1 MEDPNEPERS
11 QVELD
16 AAGILSEMAIQ
27 IDETVEAFDNN
38 NVVNVESLGPG
49 DIVKEEINRL
59 VGATKNHAKSFIG
72 HASTSAALTSA
83 VQSETFKLVE
93 KMGLVMLKGARF
105 YINIFKDTALITADV
120 LKQDALIGSSTIY
133 DMVLKGIEVAEG
145 VSQKV
150 GYGKSFDEIIKQHE
164 TIIYI
169 TLQKESLNVL
179 GNDYLSSSMSNS
191 DINALLDAV
200 LNDNR
205 FADLHNR
212 INAHIIRAAQFFFFS
227 KMGDSAVSNI
237 SNLKAT
243 MEGTGNMKGVSHTF
257 DNSGVV
263 EKYNM
268 EQIRQRIVALT
279 SGEERKHIL
288 SNIISDIHDGK
299 EHNHSKYF
307 GMPYNADQFI
317 AQLIGDEG
325 FLTTDLNQ
333 KISSVDNSVTHYLEN
348 ILGKK
353 KKDGSTSTGASITP
367 PDGQLYK
374 RAENLYSQL
383 EEGFD
388 DISEYVNQQYSN
400 KFTDFGGEPADKDTQ
415 KAKLDHNIH
424 SRQTQLGE
432 RITAIKNRMKNALST
447 YQGMG
452 TIDGGSKRHKGKH
465 TRVSKKKKG
474 RKSRHT
480 KRKNGKNGKKS
491 KKHKISHKKSN
502 HKRRVKRSS
511 RKQRS
516 RK

>member
-1 MEDPNEPERS
+1 
-11 QVELD
+11 
-16 AAGILSEMAIQ
+16 
-27 IDETVEAFDNN
+27 
-38 NVVNVESLGPG
+38 
-49 DIVKEEINRL
+49 
-59 VGATKNHAKSFIG
+59 
-72 HASTSAALTSA
+72 
-83 VQSETFKLVE
+83 
-93 KMGLVMLKGARF
+93 
-105 YINIFKDTALITADV
+105 
-120 LKQDALIGSSTIY
+120 
-133 DMVLKGIEVAEG
+133 
-145 VSQKV
+145 
-150 GYGKSFDEIIKQHE
+150 
-164 TIIYI
+164 
-169 TLQKESLNVL
+169 
-179 GNDYLSSSMSNS
+179 MSNS

-212 INAHIIRAAQFFFFS
+212 INAHIIRAAQFLFFS

-237 SNLKAT
+237 SNLAAT

-279 SGEERKHIL
+279 SGDERKHIL
-288 SNIISDIHDGK
+288 ASIISDIHDGK

-333 KISSVDNSVTHYLEN
+333 KISSVDNSVKYYIEN
-348 ILGKK
+348 ILGKP

-432 RITAIKNRMKNALST
+432 RVTAIKNRMKNALST
-447 YQGMG
+447 YQGMD
-452 TIDGGSKRHKGKH
+452 TIDGGSKRHKGKGNH

-480 KRKNGKNGKKS
+480 KRKSGKRS
-491 KKHKISHKKSN
+491 KKHKVSHKKSN
-502 HKRRVKRSS
+502 HKRRTKRTS

>member
-27 IDETVEAFDNN
+27 IDEQVGTIDNN

-49 DIVKEEINRL
+49 DIIKEEINKL
-59 VGATKNHAKSFIG
+59 VSATKNHAKSFIG
-72 HASTSAALTSA
+72 RASTTAALTAA
-83 VQSETFKLVE
+83 VHSETFKLVE
-93 KMGLVMLKGARF
+93 KMGLVMLKGARE

-145 VSQKV
+145 VSQKI

-169 TLQKESLNVL
+169 TLQKESLKVL
-179 GNDYLSSSMSNS
+179 GDDYLSASTSSS
-191 DINALLDAV
+191 DVNAFLDAV

-205 FADLHNR
+205 FADFHNR

-237 SNLKAT
+237 SNLAAT
-243 MEGTGNMKGVSHTF
+243 MEGTGAMQGVSHTF
-257 DNSGVV
+257 DNAGVV
-263 EKYNM
+263 KQYNM
-268 EQIRQRIVALT
+268 EQIRQRIIALT
-279 SGEERKHIL
+279 SGDERKHIL

-307 GMPYNADQFI
+307 GMPYNADDFI
-317 AQLIGDEG
+317 ANLIGDEG

-333 KISSVDNSVTHYLEN
+333 KISSVDNSVKYYTEN
-348 ILGKK
+348 ILGKP

-367 PDGQLYK
+367 PGGQLYK
-374 RAENLYSQL
+374 RVDKLYGEL
-383 EEGFD
+383 EEAFD
-388 DISEYVNQQYSN
+388 DISEYVDQQYSN

-415 KAKLDHNIH
+415 KTKLDHNIH
-424 SRQTQLGE
+424 SRKTQLGE
-432 RITAIKNRMKNALST
+432 RVTAIKDRMKNALST
-447 YQGMG
+447 YQGMD
-452 TIDGGSKRHKGKH
+452 TIDGGSKRHKGRR

-480 KRKNGKNGKKS
+480 KRKKGKKS
-491 KKHKISHKKSN
+491 RKHKVSHKKSN
-502 HKRRVKRSS
+502 HKRRVKRTS

>member
-11 QVELD
+11 QVEID

-38 NVVNVESLGPG
+38 NVVNVESLSPG
-49 DIVKEEINRL
+49 DIVKEEISKL

-72 HASTSAALTSA
+72 RASTSAALTLA
-83 VQSETFKLVE
+83 VHSETFQLVE
-93 KMGLVMLKGARF
+93 KMGLVMLKGARE

-145 VSQKV
+145 VSQKI

-169 TLQKESLNVL
+169 TLQKESLKVL
-179 GNDYLSSSMSNS
+179 GDDYLSSSMSNS

-212 INAHIIRAAQFFFFS
+212 INAHIIRAAQFLFFS

-237 SNLKAT
+237 SNLAAT

-279 SGEERKHIL
+279 SGDERKHIL
-288 SNIISDIHDGK
+288 ASIISDIHDGK

-333 KISSVDNSVTHYLEN
+333 KISSVDNSVKYYIEN
-348 ILGKK
+348 ILGKP

-432 RITAIKNRMKNALST
+432 RVTAIKNRMKNALST
-447 YQGMG
+447 YQGMD
-452 TIDGGSKRHKGKH
+452 TIDGGSKRHKGKGNH

-480 KRKNGKNGKKS
+480 KRKSGKRS
-491 KKHKISHKKSN
+491 KKHKVSHKKSN
-502 HKRRVKRSS
+502 HKRRTKRTS

>member
-11 QVELD
+11 QVEID

-27 IDETVEAFDNN
+27 IDDTVEAFDNN
-38 NVVNVESLGPG
+38 NVVNVESLSPG
-49 DIVKEEINRL
+49 DIVKEEISKL

-72 HASTSAALTSA
+72 RASTSAALTLA
-83 VQSETFKLVE
+83 VHSETFQLVE
-93 KMGLVMLKGARF
+93 KMGLVMLKGARE

-145 VSQKV
+145 VSQKI

-169 TLQKESLNVL
+169 TLQKESLKVL
-179 GNDYLSSSMSNS
+179 GDDYLSSSMSNS

-237 SNLKAT
+237 SNLAAT

-279 SGEERKHIL
+279 SGDERKHIL
-288 SNIISDIHDGK
+288 ASIISDIHDGK

-333 KISSVDNSVTHYLEN
+333 KISSVDNSVKYYIEN
-348 ILGKK
+348 ILGKP
-353 KKDGSTSTGASITP
+353 KKDGSTSTGSSITP

-432 RITAIKNRMKNALST
+432 RVTAIKNRMKNALST
-447 YQGMG
+447 YQGMD
-452 TIDGGSKRHKGKH
+452 TIDGGSKRHKGKGNH

-480 KRKNGKNGKKS
+480 KRKSGKRS
-491 KKHKISHKKSN
+491 KKHKVSHKKSN
-502 HKRRVKRSS
+502 HKRRTKRTS

>member
-1 MEDPNEPERS
+1 MEDPDEPERS

-27 IDETVEAFDNN
+27 IDEQVGAIDNN
-38 NVVNVESLGPG
+38 NVVNVESLAPG
-49 DIVKEEINRL
+49 DIIKEEISKL
-59 VGATKNHAKSFIG
+59 VSATKNHVTSFITGSSQARSLAAEAGTKSF
-72 HASTSAALTSA
+72 
-83 VQSETFKLVE
+83 ELVE
-93 KMGLVMLKGARF
+93 KMGLVMLKGARE
-105 YINIFKDTALITADV
+105 YINIFKDTSLITADV

-133 DMVLKGIEVAEG
+133 DMVLKGIEMAEG
-145 VSQKV
+145 VSQKI

-169 TLQKESLNVL
+169 TLQKESLKVL
-179 GNDYLSSSMSNS
+179 DNDYLSSSTSSS
-191 DINALLDAV
+191 DVNAFLDAV

-243 MEGTGNMKGVSHTF
+243 MDGTGDMRGVSHTF
-257 DNSGVV
+257 DNAGVV

-268 EQIRQRIVALT
+268 EQIRQRIIALT
-279 SGEERKHIL
+279 SGDERKHIL
-288 SNIISDIHDGK
+288 ANIISDIHDGK

-307 GMPYNADQFI
+307 GMPYNADEFI
-317 AQLIGDEG
+317 AHLIGDEG

-333 KISSVDNSVTHYLEN
+333 KISSVDNSVKYYTEN
-348 ILGKK
+348 ILGKP
-353 KKDGSTSTGASITP
+353 KKDGSTSTGTSITP

-374 RAENLYSQL
+374 RVDKLYGEL
-383 EEGFD
+383 EEAFD
-388 DISEYVNQQYSN
+388 DISDYVDQQYSGN
-400 KFTDFGGEPADKDTQ
+400 FKDFGGEPADKDTQ
-415 KAKLDHNIH
+415 KAKLEHNIH
-424 SRQTQLGE
+424 SRKTQLGE
-432 RITAIKNRMKNALST
+432 RVTAIKDRMKNALST
-447 YQGMG
+447 YQGMD
-452 TIDGGSKRHKGKH
+452 TIDGGSKRHKGKR

-480 KRKNGKNGKKS
+480 KRKKGKKS
-491 KKHKISHKKSN
+491 RKHKVSHKKSN
-502 HKRRVKRSS
+502 HKRRVKHTS